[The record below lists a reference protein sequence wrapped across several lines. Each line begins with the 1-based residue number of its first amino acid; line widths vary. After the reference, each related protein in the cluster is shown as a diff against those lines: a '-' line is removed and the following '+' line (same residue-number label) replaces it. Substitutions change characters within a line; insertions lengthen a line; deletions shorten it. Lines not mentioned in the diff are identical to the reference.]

1 MVTDRPSGS
10 VASGGAT
17 VASGGAT
24 ARVGAACK
32 AVVDRLAAADPA
44 LVPSVWLERGGRLR
58 CMAVSGIWHA
68 RDGIPTTA
76 GAVGRAFTSGA
87 RIVTGAEGDGTISG
101 GAHGR
106 ICVPLRSRGAVV
118 GVLDVRVDREP
129 HDDDAERVR
138 RAAAGLAARITALG
152 GAPAESSAQ
161 RLLRHVARLAEL
173 EDAAAIAEGILTAA
187 LDLVPVDSGVVV
199 RRGDGGALEPSCGAG
214 PLARPIAA
222 TPPAG
227 LDLLAG
233 AVRHATSC
241 FTLGA
246 TRDDAP
252 APLAALQ
259 SHGAQA
265 LVAVG
270 LVTHGDLEGMLLLAS
285 RAPVELSSDDVELLE
300 LLAAQ
305 AASLLRT
312 ADLVRSLRER
322 AATDPLTGLGHHR
335 TFHESLAGSH
345 RRPSTAV
352 VLADIDG
359 FKRLNDTFGHQH
371 GDHVLRG
378 VAAAMASALRRG
390 DTLFRIGGDEFAA
403 LLAVSDDAEALEAG
417 ERLLAAVH
425 AAGLGVTM
433 SIGVAVP
440 RDDDESD
447 SALLARAD
455 HALYQVKDAGRDG
468 VALAGDGSLPVAPAG

>member
-1 MVTDRPSGS
+1 
-10 VASGGAT
+10 
-17 VASGGAT
+17 
-24 ARVGAACK
+24 
-32 AVVDRLAAADPA
+32 
-44 LVPSVWLERGGRLR
+44 
-58 CMAVSGIWHA
+58 
-68 RDGIPTTA
+68 
-76 GAVGRAFTSGA
+76 
-87 RIVTGAEGDGTISG
+87 
-101 GAHGR
+101 
-106 ICVPLRSRGAVV
+106 
-118 GVLDVRVDREP
+118 
-129 HDDDAERVR
+129 
-138 RAAAGLAARITALG
+138 
-152 GAPAESSAQ
+152 
-161 RLLRHVARLAEL
+161 
-173 EDAAAIAEGILTAA
+173 
-187 LDLVPVDSGVVV
+187 
-199 RRGDGGALEPSCGAG
+199 
-214 PLARPIAA
+214 
-222 TPPAG
+222 
-227 LDLLAG
+227 
-233 AVRHATSC
+233 
-241 FTLGA
+241 
-246 TRDDAP
+246 
-252 APLAALQ
+252 
-259 SHGAQA
+259 
-265 LVAVG
+265 
-270 LVTHGDLEGMLLLAS
+270 MLLLAS